1 LKRYRVPGVL
11 DVYEVSDPEEIKAVN
26 NDPRIDRQFAT
37 QACPLNWLLVRR
49 SLSVLSYAGKRFPT
63 MSPRGSIERKSDQEK
78 LWNRLSIKVHEMK
91 LGPDE
96 LEPLAQWLR
105 GHGAEESLGLQAQ
118 QILGH
123 LFSETFIATA
133 ESWDAASTL
142 VKAPRSSNVLK
153 LFWWQISGKVRRAK
167 RQLASMVNDDLSAV
181 NAIGIAVHNLV
192 KSLRLMKALY
202 SDSNRRSTLSPAE
215 AANECLV
222 APASVFRQATVAG
235 ELNGNRFS
243 SNSLFILNI
252 GDAAKTKGADA
263 LVFMRD
269 SWSSCPGEQWVP
281 AMLEGVW
288 LRATAHDSDISRSK
302 FVS

>member
-1 LKRYRVPGVL
+1 
-11 DVYEVSDPEEIKAVN
+11 
-26 NDPRIDRQFAT
+26 
-37 QACPLNWLLVRR
+37 
-49 SLSVLSYAGKRFPT
+49 
-63 MSPRGSIERKSDQEK
+63 MERKSAQEK
-78 LWNRLSIKVHEMK
+78 LWNRLSNKVHEMK
-91 LGPDE
+91 LGREE
-96 LEPLAQWLR
+96 LEPLAQWVR

-123 LFSETFIATA
+123 LFSETFIATS

-153 LFWWQISGKVRRAK
+153 LLWWQISGKVRRAK

-181 NAIGIAVHNLV
+181 NAIGIAVHNLM

-202 SDSNRRSTLSPAE
+202 SDSNRRSTLSAAE

-252 GDAAKTKGADA
+252 GEAAKSKGAEA
-263 LVFMRD
+263 LVFMRG

-288 LRATAHDSDISRSK
+288 LRATAHDSDYRILRTLT
-302 FVS
+302 VCRPIV

>member
-1 LKRYRVPGVL
+1 MKRYRVPGVL
-11 DVYEVSDPEEIKAVN
+11 DVYEVSDPEEIEAVN
-26 NDPRIDRQFAT
+26 NDRRIDRQFASQT
-37 QACPLNWLLVRR
+37 CPLNWLFVKR

-63 MSPRGSIERKSDQEK
+63 MSPRGSMERKSAQEE
-78 LWNRLSIKVHEMK
+78 LWNRLNVKVHEMK
-91 LGPDE
+91 LGPEE
-96 LEPLAQWLR
+96 LEPLAQWVR

-123 LFSETFIATA
+123 LFSETFMATA
-133 ESWDAASTL
+133 ESWVAATTL
-142 VKAPRSSNVLK
+142 VKAPRSNNVSK
-153 LFWWQISGKVRRAK
+153 LLWWRISGKLRRAK
-167 RQLASMVNDDLSAV
+167 RQLASMVNDNLSAV

-202 SDSNRRSTLSPAE
+202 LDSNRRSTLSPAE

-222 APASVFRQATVAG
+222 APKSVFRQATVAG
-235 ELNGNRFS
+235 ELNGNTFS

-252 GDAAKTKGADA
+252 GDAAKTKGAEA

-269 SWSSCPGEQWVP
+269 SWSSCPGGQWVP

-288 LRATAHDSDISRSK
+288 LRATAHDSDISRPK
-302 FVS
+302 FIS